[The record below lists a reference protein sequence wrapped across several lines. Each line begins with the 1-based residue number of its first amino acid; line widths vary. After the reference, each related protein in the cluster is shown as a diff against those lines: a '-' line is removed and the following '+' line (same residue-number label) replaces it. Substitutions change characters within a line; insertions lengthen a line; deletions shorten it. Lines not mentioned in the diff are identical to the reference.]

1 MSLFIFLSTFFVEIL
16 DDIKASDK
24 IQLNMKLAN
33 MVKHD
38 RGTDVLMYAL
48 IIDDS
53 KNTENVSQF
62 MITFVEG

>member
-1 MSLFIFLSTFFVEIL
+1 
-16 DDIKASDK
+16 
-24 IQLNMKLAN
+24 MKLAN

-62 MITFVEG
+62 MITFVEGE

>member
-16 DDIKASDK
+16 DDIKTSEK
-24 IQLNMKLAN
+24 IQLSVKLAN

-38 RGTDVLMYAL
+38 RGTDVLMHAL

-62 MITFVEG
+62 IITFVEG

>member
-1 MSLFIFLSTFFVEIL
+1 
-16 DDIKASDK
+16 
-24 IQLNMKLAN
+24 MKLAN

-38 RGTDVLMYAL
+38 RGTDVFMYAL